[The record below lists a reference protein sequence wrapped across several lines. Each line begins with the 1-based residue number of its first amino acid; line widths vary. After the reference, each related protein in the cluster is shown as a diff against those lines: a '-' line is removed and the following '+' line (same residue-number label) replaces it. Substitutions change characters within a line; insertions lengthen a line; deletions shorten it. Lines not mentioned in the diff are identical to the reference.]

1 VSRKEEAITFEA
13 APETVVLFLSLAL
26 DDLPVPPTIGLPT
39 HSHRRTTKKVAN
51 NATSATST
59 TRMATRAKGISEPSL
74 LPLLP
79 ERGSDRLQ
87 GVPDR
92 GPRVGDG
99 AHQVFLSLV
108 STLGVEEP

>member
-1 VSRKEEAITFEA
+1 VSRKKRGEAITFEA

-26 DDLPVPPTIGLPT
+26 DVLSVPPTIALPT
-39 HSHRRTTKKVAN
+39 HSHRRTTKKIAN
-51 NATSATST
+51 NATST
-59 TRMATRAKGISEPSL
+59 TRTATRAKGISEPSL

-79 ERGSDRLQ
+79 KRGSDRLQ

-99 AHQVFLSLV
+99 AHQVFLDLV